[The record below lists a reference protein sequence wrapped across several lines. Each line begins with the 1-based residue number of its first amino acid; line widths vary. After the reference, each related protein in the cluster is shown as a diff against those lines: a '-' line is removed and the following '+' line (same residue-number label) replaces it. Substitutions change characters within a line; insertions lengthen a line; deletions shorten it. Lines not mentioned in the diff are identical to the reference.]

1 MIVVDSSVWIAK
13 LRGSTANAVQKL
25 EAITQT
31 ELIAVGDIVLLEVL
45 QGARDD
51 ENAAYIDRFLSR
63 FTMVRMVDFRIVGQ
77 AAANFRSLRAKGLR
91 VRATVDLLIGTYC
104 IENGHILL
112 HDDRNFAVMEE
123 HLGLMV
129 L

>member
-13 LRGSTANAVQKL
+13 LRGSTANAVRKL
-25 EAITQT
+25 EAIRET
-31 ELIAVGDIVLLEVL
+31 EQIAVGDIVLLEVL

-51 ENAAYIDRFLSR
+51 ENAAYIEGFLSR
-63 FTMVRMVDFRIVGQ
+63 FTMVRVVDFQIVGQ
-77 AAANFRSLRAKGLR
+77 AAVNFRILRAKGFR

-104 IENGHILL
+104 IENGHVLL
-112 HDDRNFAVMEE
+112 HDDRDFSVMEE
-123 HLGLMV
+123 HLGLIV